1 MRKTVKR
8 LLGAGI
14 VGGAAYAAWRAWS
27 ARQSADG
34 PRLEWEPSPFP
45 YPPLP
50 RANPTPATAAPAAP
64 AAASDSS
71 ATDGATAHSAEPNAD
86 GTCPVSHPIK
96 AKLGSGIYHVPG
108 GANYERT
115 KPDRCYADESAAISD
130 GLRRSKV

>member
-8 LLGAGI
+8 LLGAG
-14 VGGAAYAAWRAWS
+14 VLAGAAYAAWRAWNV
-27 ARQSADG
+27 RG
-34 PRLEWEPSPFP
+34 PAAEPRIQWEPSPFP
-45 YPPLP
+45 YPPVP
-50 RANPTPATAAPAAP
+50 RTNPAAAAAPDEAAAPAP
-64 AAASDSS
+64 P
-71 ATDGATAHSAEPNAD
+71 GASAEPNAD

>member
-8 LLGAGI
+8 LLGAGL

-27 ARQSADG
+27 ARQSAEG

-45 YPPLP
+45 YPPVP
-50 RANPTPATAAPAAP
+50 RANPTPTTAPSAEP
-64 AAASDSS
+64 AAA
-71 ATDGATAHSAEPNAD
+71 TDAEPAHSAEPNAD

-115 KPDRCYADESAAISD
+115 KPDRCYADESAAVAD

>member
-8 LLGAGI
+8 LLGAGL

-27 ARQSADG
+27 AHESADG
-34 PRLEWEPSPFP
+34 PRLEWEASPFP
-45 YPPLP
+45 YPPVP
-50 RANPTPATAAPAAP
+50 HSNTTPAPSAEPSAAPTPTP
-64 AAASDSS
+64 S
-71 ATDGATAHSAEPNAD
+71 HSAEPNAD
-86 GTCPVSHPIK
+86 GTCPVTHPIK

-108 GANYERT
+108 GANYART